1 MANFKYNY
9 IQCGFTVWVI
19 LEKFIMSFKK
29 NTSLVSKRR
38 CVPAFRGE
46 FRDQVKP

>member
-9 IQCGFTVWVI
+9 IQCGFSVSVI

-29 NTSLVSKRR
+29 KYKLSLEEKV
-38 CVPAFRGE
+38 CTYF
-46 FRDQVKP
+46 